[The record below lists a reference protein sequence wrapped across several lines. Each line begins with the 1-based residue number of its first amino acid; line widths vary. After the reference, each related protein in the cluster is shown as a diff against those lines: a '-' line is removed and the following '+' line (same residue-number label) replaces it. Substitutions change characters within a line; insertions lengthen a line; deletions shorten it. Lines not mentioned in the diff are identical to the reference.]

1 MTATLVMSEL
11 IWLAAIL
18 LVAGGVTGFFAG
30 LFGVGGG
37 AIVIPVIYEVFRV
50 IGVPEEVLM
59 PFCVGTSLAV
69 IVPTS
74 ISSFTAHKRRGAV
87 DLSVLRRW
95 AVPVVVG
102 VILGSFIARYAPEQ
116 LFKIVFVVIAGI
128 STIRLL
134 FARDNWRIADD
145 FPKGPLMSFYGFI
158 TGLLSTLMGIGGGQL
173 SNLFMMFYG
182 RPIHQAIATSS
193 GLGVL
198 ISVPATIGYIYAGW
212 GKAAAFPDVTAL
224 QFPFAI
230 GYVSLIG
237 AALIMPTSALVAP
250 LGARLAHRM
259 SKRQLEIGFGLF
271 LMTVSLRFLISL
283 VW

>member
-1 MTATLVMSEL
+1 MTATIVTSEL

-18 LVAGGVTGFFAG
+18 LVAGVLTGFFAG

-74 ISSFTAHKRRGAV
+74 ISSFMAHRRRGAV

-102 VILGSFIARYAPEQ
+102 VILGSYIARFAPEQ
-116 LFKIVFVVIAGI
+116 LFKIVFVAIAGI

-134 FARDNWRIADD
+134 FARDNWRFADD

-198 ISVPATIGYIYAGW
+198 DFMKRTSILRCGPDQLRALGPAAMTL
-212 GKAAAFPDVTAL
+212 GKAEGLEAHSRS
-224 QFPFAI
+224 I
-230 GYVSLIG
+230 GR
-237 AALIMPTSALVAP
+237 
-250 LGARLAHRM
+250 RLN
-259 SKRQLEIGFGLF
+259 LP
-271 LMTVSLRFLISL
+271 
-283 VW
+283 